1 MYTRIYAL
9 VCTKRIFNVK
19 EYYCFQNHNV
29 LPVDNDS
36 IFTEMFYAHKH
47 NYKYS

>member
-9 VCTKRIFNVK
+9 VCSQRIFNVNITAFK
-19 EYYCFQNHNV
+19 TTMF
-29 LPVDNDS
+29 LPVDNEC

-47 NYKYS
+47 NYKNS